1 MEAQTEAK
9 PMGALLPG
17 IVDPGMGG
25 TVSSGPLTKPSQV
38 LDLENLPK
46 RLDDRTLALLKE
58 ISDSPLPAP
67 VRADDEHFAKC
78 LRSMAI
84 LPGRKEDEISGKLR
98 HKLYSAKLQSFS
110 NEALSYLVSKV
121 LDQCQWFPSIAECLA
136 ILRTWPSREVA
147 EQRQSKANV
156 LFQAEMQTRLNEA
169 LQQLS
174 TRSLDQAAIDA
185 MPVKTKRIAAEKG
198 YLWAWPDGRFT
209 VRVDILA
216 LSPEQ
221 QEAER
226 EKNRAML
233 AEWAR
238 IEASQSEERDV

>member
-1 MEAQTEAK
+1 METAK

-17 IVDPGMGG
+17 IVDPGMGV
-25 TVSSGPLTKPSQV
+25 TVSSGPLTKPSEV
-38 LDLENLPK
+38 LDLDSLPK

-98 HKLYSAKLQSFS
+98 HKLYAAKLQVFS

-156 LFQAEMQTRLNEA
+156 LFQTELQTRMNEA
-169 LQQLS
+169 LAELEA
-174 TRSLDQAAIDA
+174 RALDQAAIDA
-185 MPVKTKRIAAEKG
+185 LPAKIKRIAAEKG

-209 VRVDILA
+209 VRVDIFA
-216 LSPEQ
+216 LPPEQ

-226 EKNRAML
+226 EKNRVMM
-233 AEWAR
+233 AEWAQ
-238 IEASQSEERDV
+238 IEAEMAEARNG